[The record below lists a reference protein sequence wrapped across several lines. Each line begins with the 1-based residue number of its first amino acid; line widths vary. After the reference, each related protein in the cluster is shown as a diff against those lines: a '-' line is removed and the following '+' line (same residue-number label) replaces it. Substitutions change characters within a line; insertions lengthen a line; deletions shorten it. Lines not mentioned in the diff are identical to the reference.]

1 MDHPLTRFDWVK
13 IRALFEAGNGITA
26 IAKMP
31 EMPSKQAIS
40 QRAHK
45 EGWERVGQ
53 LDQSIESTA
62 LVAAMSYLDD
72 RQKFVI
78 QEIANGSTQRLAAN
92 LAGCHETT
100 ISDWKLNPKFSM
112 ALIAAKAAKVGV
124 RLRKIHQSEDW
135 RAAGWL
141 MERDPDSRDEFMPP
155 NSSRGMTGTT
165 FNALGHVNVGFER
178 AEEQREIPV
187 LRSEVI
193 PSTGH

>member
-1 MDHPLTRFDWVK
+1 MTEVVDKPLTRFDWVK

-40 QRAHK
+40 VKANK

-53 LDQSIESTA
+53 LDASIESTA
-62 LVAAMSYLDD
+62 LVEAMADLTDQQ
-72 RQKFVI
+72 RFVI

-92 LAGCHETT
+92 LAGLNEHT
-100 ISDWKLNPKFSM
+100 ISEWKQGQMFSR

-124 RLRKIHQSEDW
+124 RLRKIHTSEDW

-155 NSSRGMTGTT
+155 NSSKGMTGTT
-165 FNALGHVNVGFER
+165 FNVLGHVHVGFDR
-178 AEEQREIPV
+178 LEEKSEIP
-187 LRSEVI
+187 RIEAI
-193 PSTGH
+193 PG